1 MTINGELI
9 RSTFLLPLVI
19 GSMAFAEE
27 IPRYD
32 IEAICR
38 GVPNL
43 IPGTD
48 AAKSCVADETQARS
62 QVAQQ
67 WSDFDE
73 KRRRECLA
81 ETQIGGPPSYVALLS
96 CLKP

>member
-1 MTINGELI
+1 MPIVGKLI
-9 RSTFLLPLVI
+9 SPALMVTVLTGTVA
-19 GSMAFAEE
+19 SADEA
-27 IPRYD
+27 PRYD

-43 IPGTD
+43 IPGTNAD
-48 AAKSCVADETQARS
+48 KSCIADETQART

-67 WSDFDE
+67 WSGFDE

-81 ETQIGGPPSYVALLS
+81 ENQIGGPPSYVALLS